1 MILGSLLFVFNL
13 QSSSEY
19 FCQAKTALGMS
30 SSEMIPRGEVSAA
43 GVPCNAPSPS
53 PSQVSALHSPY
64 PKTAQHP
71 FLKHNSEDA
80 QS

>member
-19 FCQAKTALGMS
+19 CQAKTALGMS
-30 SSEMIPRGEVSAA
+30 SSEMIPQGEVSAA
-43 GVPCNAPSPS
+43 EVPCNAPSPS
-53 PSQVSALHSPY
+53 PSQVTALHSPH
-64 PKTAQHP
+64 PKTAQNP
-71 FLKHNSEDA
+71 FLKHKSEDA